1 MTAVAERVDDLAD
14 FRAWAREIRDDRI
27 AARSL
32 PPLVRLWDGDYHY
45 RGRCCS
51 ELDAAFPWELN
62 DTGIGD
68 LTLPIDFDDE
78 RGTFLAYWILDEEAR
93 GTRNVHITVD
103 KDGARWSGRMKS
115 AVLHRAPAGDTV
127 VVEFAHDYEELKNVH
142 CAPNPFLPMA
152 VVQFPKVFMLAG
164 PAIHTLKTALFLN
177 LLRLQVTGF
186 TLPSD
191 PLNPAAWAG
200 MTFLNWPIVVKPGS
214 IGEDSSPWTIVTS
227 RMKSWHE
234 MAAPVLDDAELYVEC
249 RRWLTGDPPPWDGAP
264 SLRNGTLVVDI
275 IDKSGF
281 REGTSLGG
289 SLVAGLAR
297 TVADI
302 VSDDVEDSY
311 DLITGE
317 PTPPEGYRI
326 PNVLRTMAAHPFAVY
341 RDAEITGIQ
350 SSSFT
355 RKAAGPCRIT
365 TGGKSAPFVNEMIK
379 AAVNYGGDVLGDN
392 IIIPGVGF
400 SIGSLGMAIDA
411 FIHGMYEDVLLSY
424 NSTYLALRAAESGWA
439 HYQET
444 VVPGV
449 NQAYV
454 LSAVMA
460 LRARRRETDPE
471 TGFDLHIVDASPFLI
486 GDQGQGHWFHGDRI
500 GGTNRYL
507 GTRVFVRRNRH
518 LEVGWGRDT
527 PLSWKAEMGDLRT
540 KKDPLSRGLALIEES
555 MTWLSEGVGL
565 L

>member
-1 MTAVAERVDDLAD
+1 MTAVAERVEELAD
-14 FRAWAREIRDDRI
+14 FRAWARELRDDRI
-27 AARSL
+27 AQRSL
-32 PPLVRLWDGDYHY
+32 PPMVRLWDGNYSY

-78 RGTFLAYWILDEEAR
+78 RATFLAHWILDEEAR
-93 GTRNVHITVD
+93 GTRDVNITVD
-103 KDGARWSGRMKS
+103 KDGGRWSGLMES
-115 AVLHRAPAGDTV
+115 ATLNRDPKGDTV
-127 VVEFAHDYEELKNVH
+127 TVTFKHDYEHLKNVH

-186 TLPSD
+186 SLPAD
-191 PLNPAAWAG
+191 PLNPAAWTG
-200 MTFLNWPIVVKPGS
+200 MTFTNWPIVVKPGS
-214 IGEDSSPWTIVTS
+214 ILEDSSPWTIVTS
-227 RMKSWHE
+227 RMKSWHD

-264 SLRNGTLVVDI
+264 TLRNGTLVVDI

-281 REGTSLGG
+281 REGTSLAG
-289 SLVAGLAR
+289 SLITGLAR
-297 TVADI
+297 TVADTI
-302 VSDDVEDSY
+302 GDDVEDSY

-326 PNVLRTMAAHPFAVY
+326 PNQLRTLAAHPHVVY
-341 RDAEITGIQ
+341 RDGEVTGIQ
-350 SSSFT
+350 QSSFT
-355 RKAAGPCRIT
+355 RKAAGPCRIS

-392 IIIPGVGF
+392 ILIPGLGF

-424 NSTYLALRAAESGWA
+424 NSTYLAQRAAESGWA
-439 HYQET
+439 RLQET
-444 VVPGV
+444 IVPGI

-471 TGFDLHIVDASPFLI
+471 TAFDLSIVDAGPFLI

-500 GGTNRYL
+500 GGTNKYL
-507 GTRVFVRRNRH
+507 GTRVFVRRCRH
-518 LEVGWGRDT
+518 LEIAWGRDT
-527 PLSWKAEMGDLRT
+527 PLSWKAQMGDLRS
-540 KKDPLSRGLALIEES
+540 KKDPLSRGLGMLAETMS
-555 MTWLSEGVGL
+555 WLQEGVGIL
-565 L
+565 

>member
-1 MTAVAERVDDLAD
+1 MTAVAERVQELAD
-14 FRAWAREIRDDRI
+14 FREWAREIRDDRI

-32 PPLVRLWDGDYHY
+32 PPLVRLFDGDYKY

-51 ELDAAFPWELN
+51 EIDASFPWELN

-68 LTLPIDFDDE
+68 LTLPIDLDDE
-78 RGTFLAYWILDEEAR
+78 RGTFLAHWILDEEAR
-93 GTRNVHITVD
+93 GTRDVNICVD
-103 KDGARWSGRMKS
+103 KDGGRWSGIMDS
-115 AVLHRAPAGDTV
+115 ATLNRAPTGDTV
-127 VVEFAHDYEELKNVH
+127 VVSFKHDHEHLKNVH
-142 CAPNPFLPMA
+142 CAPNPFLPMS

-200 MTFLNWPIVVKPGS
+200 MSFLNWPIVVKPGS
-214 IGEDSSPWTIVTS
+214 ILDDVSPWTIVTS

-264 SLRNGTLVVDI
+264 TLRNGTLVVDI

-289 SLVAGLAR
+289 SLITGLAR
-297 TVADI
+297 TVADTI
-302 VSDDVEDSY
+302 GDDVEDSY

-317 PTPPEGYRI
+317 PTPPDGHRI
-326 PNVLRTMAAHPFAVY
+326 PNMLRTLAAHPNVVY
-341 RDAEITGIQ
+341 RDGEITGIQ
-350 SSSFT
+350 QSSFT
-355 RKAAGPCRIT
+355 RKAAGPCRIS

-392 IIIPGVGF
+392 ILIPGLGF

-424 NSTYLALRAAESGWA
+424 NTTYLAQRAAESGWA
-439 HYQET
+439 HLQET
-444 VVPGV
+444 IVPGV

-454 LSAVMA
+454 LSAVIA

-471 TGFDLHIVDASPFLI
+471 TAFDLSIVDAGPFLI
-486 GDQGQGHWFHGDRI
+486 GDQGQGHWWHGDRI
-500 GGTNRYL
+500 GGTNKYL
-507 GTRVFVRRNRH
+507 GTRVFVRRCRH
-518 LEVGWGRDT
+518 LEIGWGRDT
-527 PLSWKAEMGDLRT
+527 PVSWKAGMGDLRS
-540 KKDPLSRGLALIEES
+540 KKDPLSRALGLIEES
-555 MTWLSEGVGL
+555 VTWLSEGVGL